1 MKKII
6 TSCFALC
13 LMGLTTILTAQNT
26 VYVSTTGS
34 DLNDGL
40 SELTPVKTF
49 AYAVSIAN
57 AGTNFT
63 EIILAPGTYEETVTA
78 DLSTANCPNLRISG
92 ESAKTT
98 IIKKTAPGRTINT
111 LSGYLTSS
119 NNLTIRDITLKDA
132 NVTNLQGAAIYFSR
146 TGNMN
151 NNLTLER
158 VIFDNNTITSGAA
171 TSNGGAFFF
180 NGNQLT
186 VTDCYFKNNK
196 VLKSGTNNPQGGAV
210 TLATLASTNGLFA
223 TFTNTT
229 FEGNEAYTSGGAL
242 FFNNV
247 GARLETSPNSYVNFF
262 NCTFLNNKATN
273 TGTTGGAVNLTSG
286 ATGTF
291 HLIDYKIV
299 NCTFLNNSS
308 EGVNSRNTLML
319 NGTRYSNVTMVNN
332 LIVPLSTASSGD
344 VLGGNQPT
352 AEKLTGSNNL
362 IGGSINTTYITSSYF
377 RTDSVANNNLAGW
390 REDFFINSTLT
401 DNSTE
406 TVFDV
411 PYLALNSGSKAI
423 NFGVS
428 TYGDPNIIPA
438 NDVRGVA
445 AYGAGKDIGAYEFNS
460 PSTSTGL
467 FIGEKEE
474 IRLYPNPVQSVIY
487 LDIKDVVKADVYAI
501 NGMKIQSYE
510 YTQGRIDVSSLAKG
524 MYFLQIQTEKG
535 SINKSFIKQ

>member
-6 TSCFALC
+6 TFCFLLC
-13 LMGLTTILTAQNT
+13 FLGLTNILKAQNT

-34 DLNDGL
+34 DTNDGL
-40 SELTPVKTF
+40 SALTPVKTF

-98 IIKKTAPGRTINT
+98 IIKRTGTGRIINT

-119 NNLTIRDITLKDA
+119 NTLTIRDVTLRDA
-132 NVTNLQGAAIYFSR
+132 TVTNLQGAAIYFSR
-146 TGNMN
+146 TGNMS

-158 VIFDNNTITSGAA
+158 VIFENNTINSGAN

-186 VTDCYFKNNK
+186 VTECYFKNNK
-196 VLKSGTNNPQGGAV
+196 VLKVGTNTPQGGAV

-223 TFTNTT
+223 SFTNTT
-229 FEGNEAYTSGGAL
+229 FEGNEAYLSGGAV

-247 GARLETSPNSYVNFF
+247 GARLETSPNSYVNFV

-291 HLIDYKIV
+291 HLMDYKIV

-308 EGVNSRNTLML
+308 EGINSKNTLML
-319 NGTRYSNVTMVNN
+319 NGTRYNNVTMVNN
-332 LIVPLSTASSGD
+332 LIIPLNTASSGD
-344 VLGGNQPT
+344 VIGGNQPT

-362 IGGSINTTYITSSYF
+362 IGGSVNTTYITSSYF
-377 RTDSVANNNLAGW
+377 TTDAVANNNLIGW

-406 TVFDV
+406 TVFAV

-428 TYGDPNIIPA
+428 TYGDPNVVPA
-438 NDVRGVA
+438 NDVRGVT
-445 AYGAGKDIGAYEFNS
+445 AYDSGKDIGAFEFNS
-460 PSTSTGL
+460 PSTSTE
-467 FIGEKEE
+467 FYTGENEQ
-474 IRLYPNPVQSVIY
+474 IRIYPNPVQSVIY
-487 LDIKDVVKADVYAI
+487 LDAKEIVKADVYSI
-501 NGMKIQSYE
+501 NGMKIQRFE
-510 YTQGRIDVSSLAKG
+510 NTQSGIDVSHLTKG

-535 SINKSFIKQ
+535 NINKAFIKE

>member
-6 TSCFALC
+6 TSCLALC

-34 DLNDGL
+34 DTNDGL
-40 SELTPVKTF
+40 SALTPVKTF

-57 AGTNFT
+57 AGTNFS
-63 EIILAPGTYEETVTA
+63 EIVLAPGTYEETVTA
-78 DLSTANCPNLRISG
+78 DLSTANCPNLLIRG

-98 IIKKTAPGRTINT
+98 IIKRTGTGRIINT

-119 NNLTIRDITLKDA
+119 NTLTIRDITLRDA

-146 TGNMN
+146 TGNMSS
-151 NNLTLER
+151 NLTLER
-158 VIFDNNTITSGAA
+158 VIFENNTITSGAA

-210 TLATLASTNGLFA
+210 TIATLASTDGLFA
-223 TFTNTT
+223 SFTNTT

-247 GARLETSPNSYVNFF
+247 GARLVTSPNSYVNFF

-286 ATGTF
+286 ANATF
-291 HLIDYKIV
+291 HLMDFKIV
-299 NCTFLNNSS
+299 NCTFVNNSS
-308 EGVNSRNTLML
+308 EGTSSRNTLML
-319 NGTRYSNVTMVNN
+319 NGTGYNSATLVNN
-332 LIVPLSTASSGD
+332 LIIPLSSSSTGD

-362 IGGSINTTYITSSYF
+362 VGGSINTTYITSSYF
-377 RTDSVANNNLAGW
+377 TTNAVANNNLIGW
-390 REDFFINSTLT
+390 REDFYINSSLT

-406 TVFDV
+406 SVFAV

-428 TYGDPNIIPA
+428 SYGDPNIVPA

-445 AYGAGKDIGAYEFNS
+445 AYGSGKDIGAFEFNS

-467 FIGEKEE
+467 SPDENEQ
-474 IRLYPNPVQSVIY
+474 IRLYPNPVQSIICF
-487 LDIKDVVKADVYAI
+487 DAKNIVKADVYSI
-501 NGMKIQSYE
+501 NGIKIQNNE
-510 YTQGRIDVSSLAKG
+510 NTHGIIDVSGLAKG
-524 MYFLQIQTEKG
+524 MYILQIQTEKG
-535 SINKSFIKQ
+535 RVSKSFIKE